1 MPYKTT
7 NKCNIIIVICNV
19 TTDNYMRNLKTTKQ
33 KEEMPKLFQ
42 ILLQNYYKVTWQ

>member
-1 MPYKTT
+1 MRYKTT
-7 NKCNIIIVICNV
+7 DKCNIIIVICNV

-42 ILLQNYYKVTWQ
+42 ILLQNYYKVTRQ